1 MTVDVKQKW
10 IPFGK
15 ELRKL
20 RGGKGLTLAEVG
32 ARLGVSGPQIGN
44 FERATRIP
52 NGEQVDIL
60 DGLYETG
67 GQLREFWEDT
77 RRQGRVP
84 DEFRSALA
92 MERKATLIREYQ
104 SILFPGLI
112 QTPDYAR
119 TLIRARRPQAP
130 DEEVEELVA
139 ARMGRL
145 DDLMQR
151 GATLWVVVDEMV
163 VRRPIGSAEILGA
176 QLDRVT
182 MLIQS
187 GAIRLQV
194 LPLENH
200 PGLCAPYRVVALN
213 DRRNALFLENARGGE
228 IVDKADLVTEM
239 SMLFSAMQ
247 AEALTTRGTLEL
259 IQAVKGRIA

>member
-32 ARLGVSGPQIGN
+32 TRLGVSGPQIGN
-44 FERATRIP
+44 FERATRTP
-52 NGEQVDIL
+52 NRAQVDKL
-60 DGLYETG
+60 DVLYETG
-67 GQLREFWEDT
+67 HRLREFWEDT
-77 RRQGRVP
+77 RREGRVP
-84 DEFRSALA
+84 DEFRNALA
-92 MERKATLIREYQ
+92 MERKAKQIREYQ

-130 DEEVEELVA
+130 EEDVEELVT

-145 DDLMQR
+145 NELVQR
-151 GATLWVVVDEMV
+151 GATLWVVVDEVV
-163 VRRPIGSAEILGA
+163 VRRPIGSAAILRE
-176 QLDRVT
+176 QLDQVT
-182 MLIQS
+182 ALIQS
-187 GAIRLQV
+187 GTIRLQV

-200 PGLCAPYRVVALN
+200 PGLCAPYRIVMLD

-228 IVDKADLVTEM
+228 IVDKVDMVSEM

-259 IQAVKGRIA
+259 IQAVKGQIA